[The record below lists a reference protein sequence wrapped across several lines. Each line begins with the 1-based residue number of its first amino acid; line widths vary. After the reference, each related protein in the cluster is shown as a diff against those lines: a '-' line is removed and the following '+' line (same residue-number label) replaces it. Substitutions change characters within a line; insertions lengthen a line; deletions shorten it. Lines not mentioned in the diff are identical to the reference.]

1 MLVKVLH
8 QLGPSGE
15 FHADVP
21 SRAALRGGGRVIL
34 LVQNGNV
41 VSCFIFNKNGQKL
54 YHDNEAQRLLLTF
67 GTLDWKLVSSTAT
80 KAVDPVTPP
89 PVQRAKPAERNGHF
103 LPQRLM
109 VSGTQLHAWP
119 TLERSVYLLA
129 DGTRSIEQ
137 IATLLSR
144 PIMTIE
150 QVIHNF
156 EVAGVIAQS

>member
-1 MLVKVLH
+1 MMVRVLH
-8 QLGPSGE
+8 QLGSSGE

-67 GTLDWKLVSSTAT
+67 GTLDWKLVSSISP
-80 KAVDPVTPP
+80 KAASPVTPSP
-89 PVQRAKPAERNGHF
+89 AQKAKPAESNGYF
-103 LPQRLM
+103 IPRRLM
-109 VSGTQLHAWP
+109 VPDAQLHAWS
-119 TLERSVYLLA
+119 TLERSVYFLV

-144 PIMTIE
+144 PITVIE